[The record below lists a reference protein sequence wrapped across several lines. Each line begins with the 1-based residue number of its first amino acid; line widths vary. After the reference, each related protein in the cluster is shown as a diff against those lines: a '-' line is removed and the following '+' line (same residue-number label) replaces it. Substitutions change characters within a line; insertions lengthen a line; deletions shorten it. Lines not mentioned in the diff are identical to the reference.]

1 MPLTRRGLV
10 ALALVAAL
18 AAVTIWGPNLA
29 ITIAW
34 VLAALAVVGW
44 GLGRSPSIQ
53 LRGRV
58 KRP

>member
-44 GLGRSPSIQ
+44 GLGRSPRSSCAA
-53 LRGRV
+53 G
-58 KRP
+58 